1 MAMMRDSVPAST
13 TASMLRRV
21 SRSAGAVASRRSRAR
36 LAAAAAVA
44 SLIVAGAALAAC
56 GSSSGGSGAGP
67 AATRAPEVIATPP
80 MTADDAPVARVTV
93 NRQRMIDALRRAH
106 LLSSQTCGATGQDVT
121 ITVWASC
128 IAAQARTL
136 ATGSDDD
143 RRAAAKDQC
152 IAFELLAQLAEA
164 CGLAAAPEVVEAA
177 RAAGVNRVVEI
188 EFEQHTRTPAD
199 LAPQVD
205 AMMKANAWRMHVL
218 ELRASTF
225 ARFVVPKDAP
235 AELDARA
242 RALAERLAAELAGQT
257 GLFGVH
263 LADAAKRIAQGSGIE
278 LSTSDF
284 RPAHHDDL
292 VESYA
297 AALYA
302 IPEVGRASPAFR
314 TPWGWD
320 VVLWTGGVEA
330 RERSRDEVVSELFP
344 ELRRRQFQ
352 RWVTQLG
359 KQLGIHIEIDEAT
372 VARLDT
378 EGAP

>member
-1 MAMMRDSVPAST
+1 MMRDSV
-13 TASMLRRV
+13 LRR
-21 SRSAGAVASRRSRAR
+21 RATIV
-36 LAAAAAVA
+36 AAVA
-44 SLIVAGAALAAC
+44 LAGC
-56 GSSSGGSGAGP
+56 GSSSTGAGP
-67 AATRAPEVIATPP
+67 APARTPVVIATPRL
-80 MTADDAPVARVTV
+80 TADDAPVASV
-93 NRQRMIDALRRAH
+93 NGR
-106 LLSSQTCGATGQDVT
+106 
-121 ITVWASC
+121 TVWASC
-128 IAAQARTL
+128 VAAQART
-136 ATGSDDD
+136 AAGSDEA
-143 RRAAAKDQC
+143 RRAAGLDQC
-152 IAFELLAQLAEA
+152 IAFELLAQAAEA
-164 CGLAAAPEVVEAA
+164 RGLAAAPEVVEAA
-177 RAAGVNRVVEI
+177 RAAAVNRVVEI
-188 EFEQHTRTPAD
+188 EFEQRTRTPAD

-205 AMMKANAWRMHVL
+205 AMMKANEWRLHVL
-218 ELRASTF
+218 ELRGSTF
-225 ARFVVPKDAP
+225 ARFVVPKGAP
-235 AELDARA
+235 ADVEARA
-242 RALAERLAAELAGQT
+242 HVLAERLAAELAGQT

-263 LADAAKRIAQGSGIE
+263 LAEAAKRIAQGSGIE
-278 LSTSDF
+278 LDTADF

-330 RERSRDEVVSELFP
+330 RERSRDEVVAELFP

-359 KQLGIHIEIDEAT
+359 KQLGLHIEIDDAT